1 MKYQFIHRH
10 RLRFPVLLSCRVL
23 KVRPSGYYAWTK
35 RPLSRRERE
44 NARLLKQIR
53 SIHEQS
59 RKTYGSPRIAR
70 ELRRKGLYASRQ
82 RVARI
87 MRKHGIRAKT
97 RRRFKVTTNSKHR
110 HFISPN
116 LLKQNFSAES
126 PNRIWVSDITYIRT
140 YEGWLYLTVILDL
153 FNREVVGWSVSP
165 RLTAETTSVAALEQA
180 CGRQRPDP
188 NLIFHSD
195 KGIQFAAVEFRK
207 VLSRNIMIQS
217 MSGKGNCYDNA
228 VAESFFH
235 TLKTELVH
243 HERYETRNQAK
254 RSVLEYIEFFYN
266 RIRLHSA
273 LDYQTPIEF
282 KELRMAA

>member
-1 MKYQFIHRH
+1 M
-10 RLRFPVLLSCRVL
+10 
-23 KVRPSGYYAWTK
+23 
-35 RPLSRRERE
+35 
-44 NARLLKQIR
+44 KQIR

-59 RKTYGSPRIAR
+59 RKIYGSPRIAR

-207 VLSRNIMIQS
+207 VLSRNKMIQS

-243 HERYETRNQAK
+243 HEIYETRNQAK

>member
-1 MKYQFIHRH
+1 
-10 RLRFPVLLSCRVL
+10 
-23 KVRPSGYYAWTK
+23 
-35 RPLSRRERE
+35 
-44 NARLLKQIR
+44 
-53 SIHEQS
+53 
-59 RKTYGSPRIAR
+59 
-70 ELRRKGLYASRQ
+70 
-82 RVARI
+82 
-87 MRKHGIRAKT
+87 
-97 RRRFKVTTNSKHR
+97 
-110 HFISPN
+110 
-116 LLKQNFSAES
+116 
-126 PNRIWVSDITYIRT
+126 VSDITYIRT

-153 FNREVVGWSVSP
+153 FNREVVGWSMSP
-165 RLTAETTSVAALEQA
+165 RLTAATTSVSALEQA

-207 VLSRNIMIQS
+207 VLSRNKMIQS

-243 HERYETRNQAK
+243 HERFETRNKAK